1 MGYWIEHHPPLS
13 YALCTIFDYHV
24 FNKEENLG
32 IMKVQRYWERCWFP
46 NPYVVRPWLKD
57 FVNYDK
63 CHGISVYLREFNTTH
78 PKLIIPDQSILIKN
92 ISLLGLQME
101 PINLQINRPTA
112 MRKENFLETEN
123 KILNQIKDYI
133 ILFVRLVEVV

>member
-1 MGYWIEHHPPLS
+1 
-13 YALCTIFDYHV
+13 
-24 FNKEENLG
+24 
-32 IMKVQRYWERCWFP
+32 
-46 NPYVVRPWLKD
+46 
-57 FVNYDK
+57 
-63 CHGISVYLREFNTTH
+63 
-78 PKLIIPDQSILIKN
+78 
-92 ISLLGLQME
+92 ME